1 MHGVHGEPAGY
12 IIELKD
18 GYKIYHGGDTGVFSD
33 MRLIGVIY
41 NPDLALLPIGGHFTM
56 DPAHAAY
63 AVREMLKTPT
73 IMPIHYGTFGLLKD
87 SPEQFKAALGDAK
100 TKVVV
105 MQSGE
110 ERKF

>member
-1 MHGVHGEPAGY
+1 
-12 IIELKD
+12 
-18 GYKIYHGGDTGVFSD
+18 